1 MKEFLMLIRESV
13 DYGNMTAEDMQ
24 GCIEEHITWV
34 NGLIEKGQYKLA
46 NPLDD
51 KGASIKNGVVT
62 DGPYIESKECISG
75 FYILL
80 ASSLEEAVGIAK
92 TCPDVA
98 RGNTIEI
105 RQITEVD
112 DPTT

>member
-1 MKEFLMLIRESV
+1 MKEFLMLIRE
-13 DYGNMTAEDMQ
+13 DAGYGSITAEDMQ
-24 GCIEEHITWV
+24 ACIEQHISWV
-34 NGLIEKGQYKLA
+34 NGLIEQGQYKLA

-51 KGASIKNGVVT
+51 KGASIKNGIVT

-80 ASSLEEAVGIAK
+80 ANSLAEAVAIAK
-92 TCPDVA
+92 TCPDVE